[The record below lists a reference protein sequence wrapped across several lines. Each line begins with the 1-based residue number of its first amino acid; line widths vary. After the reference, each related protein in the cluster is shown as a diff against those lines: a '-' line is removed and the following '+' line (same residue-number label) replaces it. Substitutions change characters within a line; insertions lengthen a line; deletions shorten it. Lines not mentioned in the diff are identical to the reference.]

1 MNDHRNMLRTALKSC
16 NVLTISLIHN
26 TLLLHDILEAA
37 YDAARGDLQRED
49 LPPTHAATVYPRA
62 LHVLLPLQ
70 NAAKRVFTRKISFDT
85 AENEP
90 SDPAQVILDPA
101 QAI

>member
-1 MNDHRNMLRTALKSC
+1 MTQRVATYSARTCRRRTLRQCIPALCMFSYLSKMRQKEY
-16 NVLTISLIHN
+16 
-26 TLLLHDILEAA
+26 LLA
-37 YDAARGDLQRED
+37 
-49 LPPTHAATVYPRA
+49 
-62 LHVLLPLQ
+62 
-70 NAAKRVFTRKISFDT
+70 KISFNT